1 MSTATLVYEQVAKK
15 YKKTIKIELIRL
27 YLQIYKQLILEGKT
41 TYFPPLKSSKSELQY
56 NQSLVTNIL
65 WRMGVKATPDALN
78 SVHMVLDSLQILAL
92 SGKVPFADYSPKAAK
107 KIVEAQKKANPNI
120 LDKAGAVISKTVGDA
135 VGENPLQKV
144 DNITRNVAI
153 IAAVGAGVYLL
164 ITLKK
169 VV

>member
-1 MSTATLVYEQVAKK
+1 MSTATLVYEQVARK

-27 YLQIYKQLILEGKT
+27 YLQIYKQIVSEGKS
-41 TYFPPLKSSKSELQY
+41 TYFSPLKASKAELQY
-56 NQSLVTNIL
+56 NRNLAGNIL
-65 WRMGVKATPDALN
+65 WRMGVKATNENLN
-78 SVHMVLDSLQILAL
+78 KVHMVLDSLQILAL
-92 SGKVPFADYSPKAAK
+92 SGKIPLADYSPRAAK
-107 KIVEAQKKANPNI
+107 NIAIAQKKANPNI

-153 IAAVGAGVYLL
+153 IAAIIAGIYLL